1 MVYWC
6 SRDNEAHGYYEAVIS
21 RMEESRVEM
30 VKEASKGKRRQ
41 NLRVLDGDRLG
52 ASKSKQKHHAG
63 CQCSRGWHQKTKWL
77 APGYLPPGWEPCSL
91 EALCTHVTSF
101 SSATRMGH
109 ALASSVERK
118 PLKAKHAAKR
128 KLFERIVQG
137 SSSSDSDDGG
147 PRKLLR
153 EEQEKVKQL
162 QRR

>member
-91 EALCTHVTSF
+91 EAL
-101 SSATRMGH
+101 
-109 ALASSVERK
+109 ASSVERK